1 MENQKT
7 YNELVEEVKAIAKNG
22 TINLK
27 DAAKAVLRG
36 LKEIK
41 EFYIKASYEND
52 IEKYRIRGGEDWI
65 AFFKAKQLVMWSE
78 EKDKWIWWTEASI
91 KDNLDAIEEAY
102 FRAEDFSAEF
112 ENSIS
117 RYQ

>member
-7 YNELVEEVKAIAKNG
+7 YNELVDEVKAIANNG
-22 TINLK
+22 SIGLR
-27 DAAKAVLRG
+27 DAAKAVIRG
-36 LKEIK
+36 LKGVK

-65 AFFKAKQLVMWSE
+65 AFFKAKQLLMWSE

-91 KDNLDAIEEAY
+91 KDNLDAIEEAHL
-102 FRAEDFSAEF
+102 RAEDFTMLF
-112 ENSIS
+112 ENPS
-117 RYQ
+117 RWS

>member
-7 YNELVEEVKAIAKNG
+7 YDELVEEVKAIAKNG

-41 EFYIKASYEND
+41 EFYIKASYESD
-52 IEKYRIRGGEDWI
+52 IEKYRIGGGEDWI
-65 AFFKAKQLVMWSE
+65 AFFKAKQLLMWSE

-102 FRAEDFSAEF
+102 QREQDFTAQF
-112 ENSIS
+112 ENPS
-117 RYQ
+117 RWS